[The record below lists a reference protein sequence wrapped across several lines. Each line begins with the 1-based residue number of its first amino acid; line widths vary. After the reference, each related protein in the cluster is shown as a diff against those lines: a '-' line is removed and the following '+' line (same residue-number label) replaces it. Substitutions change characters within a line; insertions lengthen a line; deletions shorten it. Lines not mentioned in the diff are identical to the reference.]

1 MLLRQL
7 VDYAARLERED
18 NSSVLPSG
26 YQKVGIRCII
36 NLDRMGRII
45 GEPTQTT
52 NGLEGKREGAKQFLV
67 PQLVRSS
74 GIKAKLLADNVEYVL
89 GKERKVPPA
98 KKAQHSQK
106 VKKYHQAFVDAVQ
119 ECADATH
126 LPEVQAVAHFL
137 ETVDLESLEL
147 PEEIDLQRD
156 IFTFSVDGVL
166 PIDIPE
172 VRSYWDKVCH
182 KTPSR
187 KQENVLE
194 AECLISGEYGP
205 VMEREPVKIKG
216 GLIPGGQTSGMN
228 LISANQRAFES
239 YGLSHSQVAPVK
251 VEYAEKY
258 ANALNRLLKD
268 DRTHLRIGPI
278 VYVFWAKDA
287 PPPPVV
293 ESLTKPDVQ
302 NPLLAS
308 LFSGQTIDLTI
319 SDRPEQVK
327 GGFLSPWVG
336 REFEAIRANAFYAV
350 SLSASGG
357 RVVVRDHLTTT
368 VGEAREKL
376 RAYFQAQRMVGGK
389 NRTANPLG
397 IYTLAAG
404 LYRDARK
411 EMSPTIPVHLLEF
424 ALHGAPLPFAFLQ
437 QIVSRNRAERK
448 VTRPRA
454 VLTKMVLIS
463 RGKEMTGMEKLRTE
477 RPEVAYHLG
486 RLLAALENI
495 QKAAQPSINASIV
508 DRFYGSASTT
518 PAWVFGRLLN
528 GAHNNLGKLRNS
540 RPGIYVA
547 SEKRLQEI
555 MGHIQDFPP
564 VLNVGDQALFGLGYY
579 HEKAHHWEQIKER
592 AEDKKQSAE
601 RRQNESPAS

>member
-7 VDYAARLERED
+7 VEYAERLERED
-18 NSSVLPSG
+18 NDSVLPFG
-26 YQKVGIRCII
+26 YQKVGIRWII
-36 NLDRMGRII
+36 NLDREGRMMGR
-45 GEPTQTT
+45 PTQTT
-52 NGLEGKREGAKQFLV
+52 NGLEGKQERPKQFMA
-67 PQLVRSS
+67 PYLVRSS
-74 GIKAKLLADNVEYVL
+74 GIKAKLLADNAEYVL
-89 GKERKVPPA
+89 SKERTVSAA
-98 KKAQHSQK
+98 KKAEHTQK
-106 VKKYHQAFVDAVQ
+106 VQRYHQAFLDAVQ
-119 ECADATH
+119 QCANTTH
-126 LPEVQAVAHFL
+126 LPEVEAVVHFF
-137 ETVDLESLEL
+137 ETADLESLEL

-156 IFTFSVDGVL
+156 IFTFSVEGIL
-166 PIDIPE
+166 PIDLPE
-172 VRSYWDKVCH
+172 VRSYWEKLRH
-182 KTPSR
+182 KTPHG
-187 KQENVLE
+187 KQEEVLE
-194 AECLISGEYGP
+194 AECLISGEHGP

-216 GLIPGGQTSGMN
+216 IPGGQTSGTN
-228 LISANQRAFES
+228 IISANKPAFES

-268 DRTHLRIGPI
+268 DQTHIRIGPI

-293 ESLTKPDVQ
+293 ESLRKPDVQ
-302 NPLLAS
+302 NPLLVA
-308 LFSGQTIDLTI
+308 LFSGQTIDLAT

-327 GGFLSPWVG
+327 KGLLSPWAG

-368 VGEAREKL
+368 VGDAREKL
-376 RAYFQAQRMVGGK
+376 RVYFQAARMVSNNDGIGK
-389 NRTANPLG
+389 PLG
-397 IYTLAAG
+397 VYALAAS
-404 LYRDARK
+404 LYRDANK
-411 EMSPTIPVHLLEF
+411 DMSPTVPVSLLEF
-424 ALHGAPLPFAFLQ
+424 ALRGDSLPFAFLQ
-437 QIVSRNRAERK
+437 QIARRNRAERK
-448 VTRPRA
+448 VTYPRA
-454 VLTKMVLIS
+454 ALTKMVLIS
-463 RGKEMTGMEKLRTE
+463 RGKEMIGMEKLRTE
-477 RPEVAYHLG
+477 RPEVSYHLG

-495 QKAAQPSINASIV
+495 QKAAQPGINASIV

-528 GAHNNLGKLRNS
+528 GAQNNLGKLRNS

-555 MGHIQDFPP
+555 MGHIQDFPS
-564 VLNVGDQALFGLGYY
+564 VLKVEDQALFGLGYY

-601 RRQNESPAS
+601 QPQNESPAN